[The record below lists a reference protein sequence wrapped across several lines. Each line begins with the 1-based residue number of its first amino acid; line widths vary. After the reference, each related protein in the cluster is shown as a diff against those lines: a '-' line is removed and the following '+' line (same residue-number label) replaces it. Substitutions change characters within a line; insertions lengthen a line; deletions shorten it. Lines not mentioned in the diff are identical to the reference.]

1 MTLRAKQRRLALQ
14 RRRKSPTLASG
25 GDSSSDSASSR
36 DSEATRA
43 LPPPSSSL
51 LPLITGQAGL
61 LAISRPKRAL
71 AKSVAISHETHAA
84 FHVLPPNHDPSHTHT
99 HTHTLETLALLS
111 ETHEKQLVCT
121 SKETKQGKRG
131 DGALRMIDL
140 STSSCCRGE
149 GEGGGGGGERKGC
162 KCQASATPITE

>member
-1 MTLRAKQRRLALQ
+1 METAAQ
-14 RRRKSPTLASG
+14 T
-25 GDSSSDSASSR
+25 
-36 DSEATRA
+36 
-43 LPPPSSSL
+43 L
-51 LPLITGQAGL
+51 LPAATARPPVLCLLRHLHSCHSSQARQACLRSQGQNVRL
-61 LAISRPKRAL
+61 RKVWRFRTKR
-71 AKSVAISHETHAA
+71 TQP
-84 FHVLPPNHDPSHTHT
+84 FTFFPPTTIRHTHTHT